1 MCASCHRTIDP
12 LGFALEAYDA
22 AGGLRY
28 IDELGNPVDDTGLW
42 PETEQE
48 IRGLAGLRNL
58 LLENREQFVRT
69 VTTKLMQYALGRDV
83 EYYDQPAIRRIIRD
97 AAAENHTWSSIILG
111 IVESPQF
118 LMRMSAPTAP
128 TTERS
133 VSHSKESGE
142 ERNGLHHR

>member
-1 MCASCHRTIDP
+1 M
-12 LGFALEAYDA
+12 
-22 AGGLRY
+22 
-28 IDELGNPVDDTGLW
+28 
-42 PETEQE
+42 
-48 IRGLAGLRNL
+48 AGLRGL

-83 EYYDQPAIRRIIRD
+83 EYYDQPAIRRIIRE

-128 TTERS
+128 KTEQS
-133 VSHSKESGE
+133 VLQNKESGE
-142 ERNGLHHR
+142 ENGLYHR